1 MNLRTAAAAALSAA
15 LMGTAALAG
24 PAPVA
29 AHEETV
35 TGLMPYPFWTAPQPD
50 DIYHI
55 PTGTMLSFEGMMDM
69 VSSSRIIYIGE
80 AHTNIHAHRVQ
91 LEVIRELER
100 RQPGKVA
107 IGMEMFR
114 HPQQPSLD
122 RWTAGAFTELE
133 FLKESKWFDNWQSD
147 FGYYRDIL
155 VFAKERGIDV
165 VALNPP
171 KDLQRMVGMTPKDK
185 LPADVAANMPDT
197 DGSDPYQREVMAAVF
212 GGHEGGQNMLD
223 AFFRVQ
229 LFWEETMAETIAG
242 YLSDERGKGKKMV
255 VLAGGAHVEYGFGV
269 PKKVLR
275 RLPAAYSI
283 VMPAALSIPEEKK
296 EEVLMDVQVPE
307 VPLLTADFL
316 WMVPYEDL
324 EDEGVRMGI
333 MMKND
338 EGAVVVEKVLEGSPA
353 ETAGF
358 FAGDRI
364 VNLDGLAV
372 EGMGDVLVVVKS
384 KRRGDGL
391 TALVERGGEPLSLE
405 VSFPKDMELPEHP

>member
-1 MNLRTAAAAALSAA
+1 
-15 LMGTAALAG
+15 
-24 PAPVA
+24 
-29 AHEETV
+29 
-35 TGLMPYPFWTAPQPD
+35 
-50 DIYHI
+50 
-55 PTGTMLSFEGMMDM
+55 MLSFEGMMDII
-69 VSSSRIIYIGE
+69 SSSRVIYVGE

-91 LEVIRELER
+91 LEIIRELAR
-100 RQPGKVA
+100 RYPGKVA

-114 HPQQPSLD
+114 HPQQESLD
-122 RWTAGAFTELE
+122 RWTAGTLSELE
-133 FLKESKWFDNWQSD
+133 FLKESKWFENWQSD

-155 VFAKERGIDV
+155 LLAKEQGLDV

-171 KDLQRMVGMTPKDK
+171 KDLQRTVGMTPKEK
-185 LPADVAANMPDT
+185 LPAEVAARLPDT

-229 LFWEETMAETIAG
+229 LFWEETMAETIAE
-242 YLSDERGKGKKMV
+242 YLSGEKGEGKKMV

-283 VMPAALSIPEEKK
+283 VMPAALSIPEEKR
-296 EEVLMDVQVPE
+296 EEVLMDVEVPD

-324 EDEGVRMGI
+324 EGEGVRMGI
-333 MMKND
+333 MMKNVD
-338 EGAVVVEKVLEGSPA
+338 GTVVVEKVIEGSPA

-364 VNLDGLAV
+364 VRLDGLDV
-372 EGMGDVLVVVKS
+372 EGMGDVLLVVKS

-391 TALVERGGEPLSLE
+391 AALVERDGEPLSLD
-405 VSFPKDMELPEHP
+405 VSFPEDMELPEHP